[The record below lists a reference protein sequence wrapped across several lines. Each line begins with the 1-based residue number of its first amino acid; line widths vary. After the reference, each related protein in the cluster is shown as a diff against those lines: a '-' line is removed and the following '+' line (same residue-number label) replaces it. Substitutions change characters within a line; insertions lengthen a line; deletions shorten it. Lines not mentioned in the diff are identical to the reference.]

1 MRDAPVDLRLLAGA
15 GAPARDFK
23 AGEVIFRE
31 GDPAHELFIIQSG
44 EIEIRLGNRVLETPP
59 IRHFRRNGLDR
70 FITPQG
76 NGRRRHRYEAR
87 FREREAISVSR
98 QLTPYFALK
107 SCASCGAPPARGE
120 PVSLLVARLGSHS
133 PTPHANGRG

>member
-1 MRDAPVDLRLLAGA
+1 MPDAPVDFRLLAGA

-44 EIEIRLGNRVLETPP
+44 EIEVRLGNRVLETLSQYSIFGEMALIDSSPP
-59 IRHFRRNGLDR
+59 
-70 FITPQG
+70 QC

-98 QLTPYFALK
+98 QQHALFR
-107 SCASCGAPPARGE
+107 AQPHAHHGAPPAPGE
-120 PVSLLVARLGSHS
+120 PGSLVAAHLGSHS
-133 PTPHANGRG
+133 PTRTRR